1 MLDASKVGARNK
13 AFVQLG
19 WHRISGVDGWQ
30 IQVSQDRASKAYGRW
45 SSVRV

>member
-30 IQVSQDRASKAYGRW
+30 IQVSRDRASKA
-45 SSVRV
+45 